1 VYSGRAAFFLIF
13 LFDRLVRI
21 CKKYQA
27 GDKLLDQYNHDH
39 SSYDLATLYRALGKI
54 DLSIH
59 YYELAREEFKQ
70 QKDYSQYLKCQ
81 NALLRIHSEALN
93 SEAVNAIKEEIQDLV
108 LKDVIQLTADAY
120 YTLGI
125 CSNNKGNLDLG
136 LSYFEKS
143 LDLAFQENNSSA
155 MAYAIFGVAVSYYG
169 KKDYEKAEEEIYKL
183 KVFFEV
189 MPGDALIHA
198 TSILHG
204 LILIEKSRLSEAL
217 EKLWKTYELLKK
229 DYDICSFVNVLYVM
243 GKAYMRMNKNEEAK
257 LYFGLALKSN
267 PKYFVKTKND
277 IEALLSQIEDQNTE
291 AYDLV
296 VDMKSHVVREK
307 ERGEID
313 FRNQFILLE
322 LIQLLAREP
331 GKIYS
336 KEDLVKRIW
345 NQDYNPN
352 VHDNKV
358 YVTIKRLRKLVEP
371 NMEKPQYIYRS
382 KNGYFIN
389 QNLKI
394 KVSHPN

>member
-1 VYSGRAAFFLIF
+1 MLE
-13 LFDRLVRI
+13 
-21 CKKYQA
+21 
-27 GDKLLDQYNHDH
+27 QYKNNH
-39 SSYDLATLYRALGKI
+39 SAYDLATLYRALGKI
-54 DLSIH
+54 DLSIQ
-59 YYELAREEFKQ
+59 YYEQAREEFKQ
-70 QKDYSQYLKCQ
+70 SKDFSKYLKCQ
-81 NALLRIHSEALN
+81 NALLRIHSEGQN
-93 SEAVNAIKEEIQDLV
+93 SEAVNLVKEEIQDLV
-108 LKDVIQLTADAY
+108 LKDVLKLTAEAY

-125 CSNNKGNLDLG
+125 CSNNKGNIDLG

-143 LDLAFQENNSSA
+143 LDLAFKENNSEA

-169 KKDYEKAEEEIYKL
+169 KQDYLKAEEEIYKL

-189 MPGDALIHA
+189 MPGDQLIHA

-204 LILIEKSRLSEAL
+204 LILIEKTRYTEAL
-217 EKLWKTYELLKK
+217 EKLWKTYESLKK

-243 GKAYMRMNKNEEAK
+243 GKAYLRMEKMDEAK

-277 IEALLSQIEDQNTE
+277 IEKLLNQIVDEDSE
-291 AYDLV
+291 DYDMV

-307 ERGEID
+307 ARGEID
-313 FRNQFILLE
+313 FRNQFILLD
-322 LIQLLAREP
+322 LIQLLAKEP
-331 GKIYS
+331 GRIYS
-336 KEDLVKRIW
+336 KEDLVKHIW
-345 NQDYNPN
+345 NQDYNPT

-371 NMEKPQYIYRS
+371 NLEKPQYIYRS

-394 KVSHPN
+394 KVNHPS